1 MATSKN
7 VIAAAAVVLRSEG
20 AMEVVREI
28 NRVNKE
34 LNEMKRDAN
43 RAASAMKTLG
53 RAGKGVARWGGGVAR
68 SAAGNMVAMGTG
80 AAMGAIRSGGM
91 SALGLMIKEAS
102 EAEATMTRLD
112 MVFRKNAASA
122 KAWAVAV
129 AGGLERTEHGVANT
143 ETTFMGLFKGLKFG
157 DKVSMKMSRAMTRMN
172 YDFAAF
178 TKQTDE
184 EAMRRFIAALAGS
197 PEVLDQ
203 WGINIKQG
211 ALDIELLNM
220 GMRDT
225 ANGAGEQE
233 KALARV
239 KIIMDAMS
247 DSQLNAVGAATR
259 MSGSLGQQYT
269 RMVAQMKQTA
279 AVAGTAFMPAFQ
291 TVVGLL
297 KDFFTLLRDNTDWGE
312 VFTAFKE
319 RFSFLVD
326 AANDLKLA
334 FETQDWEEVFA
345 TLEHHFFIVA
355 DRMAEMFVEAMLRA
369 TIRLAPIIG
378 KSLLHF
384 PVSIPKALLMGFD
397 SATARS
403 GGLPG
408 APAGEGIL
416 HRMDAGIASFGG
428 LGALITTDKAWD
440 EAAAGEFGA
449 AADRGATI
457 LVAGGRVLPDP
468 PTTGGASARTIA
480 LRNKANRRKLGTNES
495 WGRIMGGRGGGPD
508 AGGAARDMAGAKGV
522 LKEAAAAANEETR
535 KQILKDWNEAQKK
548 LWKTIVLNEMEQ
560 AMSEGRGY
568 DLQAARE
575 ELRLTNLKTRAIE
588 AQTEAVWRNAWEEM
602 QAIGKRRKA
611 KKDDIKL
618 AEERA
623 SALKKE
629 NERVH
634 GLYASEIESALS
646 EERVFNVHRV
656 VNAENL
662 RKSTMLAAGQMRR
675 TGGID
680 RALWN
685 NMVSMNNRFKPQAA
699 MWDLNKVGATTSG
712 RAAAMG
718 VGAGAGLLSE
728 NKKHTKLLRKIER
741 KAGIKVAQ

>member
-43 RAASAMKTLG
+43 RAASAMKMLG
-53 RAGKGVARWGGGVAR
+53 RAGKSVARWGGGVAR

-157 DKVSMKMSRAMTRMN
+157 DKVSMKLSRAMTRMN

-247 DSQLNAVGAATR
+247 ESQLNAVGAATR

-291 TVVGLL
+291 AVVGLL
-297 KDFFTLLRDNTDWGE
+297 KDFFSMLKDNTDWGE

-319 RFSFLVD
+319 KFSFLVD
-326 AANDLKLA
+326 AAKDLKLA
-334 FETQDWEEVFA
+334 FETQDWGEVFE

-355 DRMAEMFVEAMLRA
+355 ERMAEVFFEAMIKA
-369 TIRLAPIIG
+369 AWKMKAPIGKAMVAAVTTPLKGWIIG
-378 KSLLHF
+378 GSDAVISEF
-384 PVSIPKALLMGFD
+384 GFD
-397 SATARS
+397 TKGNNPFREANNY
-403 GGLPG
+403 
-408 APAGEGIL
+408 
-416 HRMDAGIASFGG
+416 MFGG
-428 LGALITTDKAWD
+428 EKYS
-440 EAAAGEFGA
+440 
-449 AADRGATI
+449 ADRI
-457 LVAGGRVLPDP
+457 R
-468 PTTGGASARTIA
+468 R
-480 LRNKANRRKLGTNES
+480 RNKANLRHLGTNAS
-495 WGRIMGGRGGGPD
+495 WGRIMGGTGGGPD
-508 AGGAARDMAGAKGV
+508 AGGAARDMAGAKSV
-522 LKEAAAAANEETR
+522 LKDAAVSANEETR
-535 KQILKDWNEAQKK
+535 KQILKDWNDAQRK
-548 LWKTIVLNEMEQ
+548 LWKTIVTNEMEQ
-560 AMSEGRGY
+560 AMAGGRGF
-568 DLQAARE
+568 DLRAAQE
-575 ELRLTNLKTRAIE
+575 ELRLTNLKTRAVE
-588 AQTEAVWRNAWEEM
+588 GQTAAIRRNAWEEM
-602 QAIGKRRKA
+602 QAIAKGRQA
-611 KKDDIKL
+611 KKDEIKL
-618 AEERA
+618 AEEKAKARE
-623 SALKKE
+623 KE
-629 NERVH
+629 NERVQ
-634 GLYASEIESALS
+634 GLYASEIEAALS
-646 EERVFNVHRV
+646 EERVFNVQRV
-656 VNAENL
+656 VNSENL
-662 RKSTMLAAGQMRR
+662 RKATMLAAGQMRR

-685 NMVSMNNRFKPQAA
+685 NIVSMNNRFKPQAA
-699 MWDLNKVGATTSG
+699 TGMMDWHKVGATTSG

-718 VGAGAGLLSE
+718 VGANAGLLGE

-741 KAGIKVAQ
+741 KTGTKVAP